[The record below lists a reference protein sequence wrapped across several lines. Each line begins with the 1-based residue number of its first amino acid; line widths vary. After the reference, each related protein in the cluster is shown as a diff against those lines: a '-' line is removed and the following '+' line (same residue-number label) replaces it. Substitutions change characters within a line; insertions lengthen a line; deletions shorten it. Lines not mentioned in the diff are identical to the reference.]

1 MVTQQQREQLDQKNL
16 IDLDLQRSLDPTLRQ
31 LLALDDA
38 ENDQLARQE
47 VERSGFLK

>member
-1 MVTQQQREQLDQKNL
+1 MVTQQQYQNNL

-38 ENDQLARQE
+38 ANDQLAQLE
-47 VERSGFLK
+47 VKGSGFLE

>member
-16 IDLDLQRSLDPTLRQ
+16 VDLDLQRSLDPALRQ

-38 ENDQLARQE
+38 ANDQLAQLE
-47 VERSGFLK
+47 VKRSGFLE